1 MKKSDNSRV
10 SIIDINLFS
19 ERCTVPVHKLLY
31 IVFLLCFLIVFTG
44 CEFFNRPMIDF
55 LEEWTNTAQIGKHS
69 LDGSYPETGGMVNLP
84 SGSDRVITYYVTN
97 PQNYDLGIEVMFDPM
112 SGWDPIRTSNH
123 PDFSTTS
130 NQGTVE
136 QDPIDKSIIRLTLNE
151 NALASLD
158 GTGSTLNPTISI
170 VEPNSGRTFGSYTI
184 PIRVN
189 SAPNKA
195 KNAVIM
201 TWHDGTVYKYAVLF
215 HLPQDLN
222 NPNSP
227 DRDVV
232 SMTISGFNGQYNKT
246 FAIPASG
253 DIDGVENTYTQ
264 NDFEPVDSGDSFV
277 PFSGYR
283 FVGIKTDFIVGDV
296 VPSCTITLRDSSGLE
311 STTDVST
318 TTTKLTEIYVDPA
331 SGNDSYPG
339 SDLLPVA
346 TIGKAMEKLSGM
358 TNTTIILVGNV
369 DVQNTL
375 AFTASYPN
383 ITLKGGATPVTLTYS
398 GTGRAITVSGGK
410 LTLGENIT
418 ITDADDGA
426 VEITGGEFVMET
438 GSTLSG
444 NGVFPGNT
452 ISPVYI
458 DGGAVCVRGGIFTMQ
473 GGTINSNEA
482 NSGGAV
488 YVDGGSFTMSGGTI
502 SNNDAASGGGV
513 SVKSGSFTMSGT
525 DAKIQNNV
533 ASSDLIGGRG
543 GGVYVVG
550 GTFTMIDGTISDNTT
565 SRIGAGGGIYVNGG
579 NVSVSGGSID
589 TNIAGTAGGGV
600 YVASGSV
607 EIADSV
613 TIQYNVVLDTEF
625 KGTELYI
632 DAGNLTISG
641 GKILGQGQG
650 QGNKTEIYS
659 ANTFTMT
666 GSPTITDC
674 AITLKQGAHI
684 DVQGLSTD
692 AALTNLQIKPA
703 AYTAGEGLLENAT
716 DIAICK
722 KFGLYNPPADEIWW
736 IGPENGNG
744 VLKTIEGN
752 YNKSTNTITVPTMP
766 GSKDELQNTV
776 NGSAESGVKVE
787 ITGGGT
793 ITVDSTVSVPGG
805 ADVAIKPGSGSTVT
819 VDAPGDTTAFNV
831 SGGELTLGGGGG
843 TVTVDGGESSTRN
856 GSKSLITVGTGGT
869 LNITTGATIQNN
881 KMSSGNGGGIAVS
894 GGGTV
899 NMDDGSITNCQGKSS
914 GGGIHIQNGTFNM
927 SGGTID
933 NCFATYQDSSTW
945 GGGVSI
951 GSKGIFNMSGNAT
964 IQNCRAR
971 IGGGVYVDRGTFN
984 MSGGKILKNA
994 AEGSKSGNAWGGGG
1008 VFVTSFSTNIF
1019 KLTGGYIQN
1028 NNVEDTYA
1036 NSPAGGISVQ
1046 GGTFYCVINNI
1057 GNSIFISGNQSY
1069 KAGGSVGTLG
1079 PDDVYIRKGV
1089 RYATT
1094 ENGDTKALTTEITT
1108 VDGLKTPTY

>member
-1 MKKSDNSRV
+1 MKKSDNSCV
-10 SIIDINLFS
+10 NIIDINLFS
-19 ERCTVPVHKLLY
+19 ERCTVPVHKLFY

-44 CEFFNRPMIDF
+44 CEFFNRPMLDF

-136 QDPIDKSIIRLTLNE
+136 QDPTDKSIIRLTLNE

-296 VPSCTITLRDSSGLE
+296 VPSCTVTLRDSSGLE

-331 SGNDSYPG
+331 SGNDSYTG

-346 TIGKAMEKLSGM
+346 TVGKAMEKLSGM

-375 AFTASYPN
+375 SFTASHPD

-418 ITDADDGA
+418 ITGADDGA

-452 ISPVYI
+452 IPPVYI
-458 DGGAVCVRGGIFTMQ
+458 DGGAVCVRGGTFTMN

-482 NSGGAV
+482 SSGGAV
-488 YVDGGSFTMSGGTI
+488 YVDDGSFTMSGGTI

-513 SVKSGSFTMSGT
+513 SVRAGSFTMSGT
-525 DAKIQNNV
+525 DAKIQGNE
-533 ASSDLIGGRG
+533 ASQSGGGGVQVGGGTFTMTDGTISGNTAWKSAG
-543 GGVYVVG
+543 GGVYV
-550 GTFTMIDGTISDNTT
+550 S
-565 SRIGAGGGIYVNGG
+565 GG
-579 NVSVSGGSID
+579 NVSVSGDSID
-589 TNIAGTAGGGV
+589 NNNAETAGGGV
-600 YVASGSV
+600 YVAGGSV
-607 EIADSV
+607 EIAGSV
-613 TIQYNVVLDTEF
+613 TIKDNQYILMGTDP
-625 KGTELYI
+625 KGIELYAS
-632 DAGNLTISG
+632 AGNLTISG

-659 ANTFTMT
+659 ANTFTIT

-674 AITLKQGAHI
+674 AITLEQGARI

-692 AALTNLQIKPA
+692 AALTNLQISPA
-703 AYTAGEGLLENAT
+703 TYTAGEVLLEHAT

-793 ITVDSTVSVPGG
+793 ITVDSTVTVPGG
-805 ADVAIKPGSGSTVT
+805 ADVAIKPGNGSTVT

-899 NMDDGSITNCQGKSS
+899 NMDGGSIVGCESDTRAGGIYITGTGSS
-914 GGGIHIQNGTFNM
+914 FVMSSGSISSCYQHSSSSGDGGGAVGVYDGGSFTLKGDAQIFGNQARRGGGVMVWSASFTMDGGVIGGSSEAEGNIAWGSRSDFGGGAVYVRDNSTFLLKRGTISQNKTTKGDTHGGGIRVISGTFRYISCTF
-927 SGGTID
+927 SGNTANGKGPDVFI
-933 NCFATYQDSSTW
+933 NE
-945 GGGVSI
+945 GVS
-951 GSKGIFNMSGNAT
+951 
-964 IQNCRAR
+964 
-971 IGGGVYVDRGTFN
+971 
-984 MSGGKILKNA
+984 
-994 AEGSKSGNAWGGGG
+994 
-1008 VFVTSFSTNIF
+1008 
-1019 KLTGGYIQN
+1019 
-1028 NNVEDTYA
+1028 
-1036 NSPAGGISVQ
+1036 
-1046 GGTFYCVINNI
+1046 
-1057 GNSIFISGNQSY
+1057 
-1069 KAGGSVGTLG
+1069 
-1079 PDDVYIRKGV
+1079 
-1089 RYATT
+1089 YATT
-1094 ENGDTKALTTEITT
+1094 ENGTTKALTDDITT
-1108 VDGLKTPTY
+1108 VDGLKNPPY

>member
-1 MKKSDNSRV
+1 MCYTDREDNYLADLEKLCGVSFFWGGTKMKKSDNSCV
-10 SIIDINLFS
+10 NIIDINLFS

-84 SGSDRVITYYVTN
+84 SGSDRVITYYVAN
-97 PQNYDLGIEVMFDPM
+97 PQSYDLGIEVTFDPNLP
-112 SGWDPIRTSNH
+112 GWDPIRTSNH

-232 SMTISGFNGQYNKT
+232 SMTVSGFNGQYNKT

-253 DIDGVENTYTQ
+253 DIDGVEDTYTQ

-296 VPSCTITLRDSSGLE
+296 VPSCTVTLRDSSGLE

-318 TTTKLTEIYVDPA
+318 TSTKLTEIYVNPTT
-331 SGNDSYPG
+331 GNDSYPG

-346 TIGKAMEKLSGM
+346 TVGKAMEKLSGM

-383 ITLKGGATPVTLTYS
+383 ITLKGGVTPVTLTYS

-418 ITDADDGA
+418 ITGADDGA
-426 VEITGGEFVMET
+426 VEITGGEFVMKT

-444 NGVFPGNT
+444 
-452 ISPVYI
+452 
-458 DGGAVCVRGGIFTMQ
+458 
-473 GGTINSNEA
+473 NEA

-533 ASSDLIGGRG
+533 ASSDLIGGSG

-650 QGNKTEIYS
+650 QGQGNKTEIYS

-703 AYTAGEGLLENAT
+703 AYTAGGVLLENAT

-736 IGPENGNG
+736 IGPEKGNG

-805 ADVAIKPGSGSTVT
+805 ADVAIKPDSGNPVNIN
-819 VDAPGDTTAFNV
+819 APGDTTAFNV
-831 SGGELTLGGGGG
+831 NGGELTLGGGGG
-843 TVTVDGGESSTRN
+843 DVTVDGGEETDRN

-899 NMDDGSITNCQGKSS
+899 NMDGGSIVGCESNTRAGGIYITGTGSS
-914 GGGIHIQNGTFNM
+914 FVMSSGSISSCYQHSSSSGDGGGAVGVYDGGSFTLKGDAQILGNQARRGGGVMVWSASFTMDGGVIGGSSEAEGNIAWGSSSDFGGGAVYVRDNSTFLLKRGTISQNKTTRGDTHGGGIRVISGTFRYI
-927 SGGTID
+927 SCT
-933 NCFATYQDSSTW
+933 F
-945 GGGVSI
+945 
-951 GSKGIFNMSGNAT
+951 SGNT
-964 IQNCRAR
+964 
-971 IGGGVYVDRGTFN
+971 
-984 MSGGKILKNA
+984 
-994 AEGSKSGNAWGGGG
+994 
-1008 VFVTSFSTNIF
+1008 
-1019 KLTGGYIQN
+1019 
-1028 NNVEDTYA
+1028 A
-1036 NSPAGGISVQ
+1036 NGR
-1046 GGTFYCVINNI
+1046 
-1057 GNSIFISGNQSY
+1057 
-1069 KAGGSVGTLG
+1069 G
-1079 PDDVYIRKGV
+1079 PDVFINAGV
-1089 RYATT
+1089 LYATT
-1094 ENGDTKALTTEITT
+1094 ENDPTQALTANIEI
-1108 VDGLKTPTY
+1108 VADLSNPTY

>member
-318 TTTKLTEIYVDPA
+318 TTTKLTEIYVDPTT
-331 SGNDSYPG
+331 GNDSYPG

-346 TIGKAMEKLSGM
+346 TVGKAMEKLSGM

-383 ITLKGGATPVTLTYS
+383 ITLKGGATPVTLTYR

-410 LTLGENIT
+410 LTLEENIT
-418 ITDADDGA
+418 ITGADDGA
-426 VEITGGEFVMET
+426 VEITGGEFVMKT

-444 NGVFPGNT
+444 
-452 ISPVYI
+452 
-458 DGGAVCVRGGIFTMQ
+458 
-473 GGTINSNEA
+473 NEA

-533 ASSDLIGGRG
+533 ASSDLIGGSG

-659 ANTFTMT
+659 ANTFAMT

-674 AITLKQGAHI
+674 AIKLKQGAHI

-692 AALTNLQIKPA
+692 AALTNLQISPA
-703 AYTAGEGLLENAT
+703 AYTACEVLLEHAT

-722 KFGLYNPPADEIWW
+722 KFGLDSPPPNGIWW

-744 VLKTIEGN
+744 VLKTIEGT
-752 YNKSTNTITVPTMP
+752 YEESTNTITVPTMP
-766 GSKDELQNTV
+766 GSKNELQNTV

-787 ITGGGT
+787 ITGGGNV
-793 ITVDSTVSVPGG
+793 TVDSTVTVPGG
-805 ADVAIKPGSGSTVT
+805 ADVAIKPDSGNPVNIN
-819 VDAPGDTTAFNV
+819 APGDTTAFNV
-831 SGGELTLGGGGG
+831 NGGELTLGGGGG
-843 TVTVDGGESSTRN
+843 DVTVDGGEETDRN

-899 NMDDGSITNCQGKSS
+899 NMDGGSIVGCESNTRAGGIYITGTGSS
-914 GGGIHIQNGTFNM
+914 FVMSSGSISSCYQHSSSSGDGGGAVGVYDGGSFTLKGDAQILGNQARRGGGVMVWSASFTMDGGVIGGSSEAEGNIAWGSSSDFGGGAVYVRDNSTFLLKRGTISQNKTTRGDTPGGGIRVMSGTFRYI
-927 SGGTID
+927 SCT
-933 NCFATYQDSSTW
+933 F
-945 GGGVSI
+945 
-951 GSKGIFNMSGNAT
+951 SGNTANT
-964 IQNCRAR
+964 DGN
-971 IGGGVYVDRGTFN
+971 
-984 MSGGKILKNA
+984 GK
-994 AEGSKSGNAWGGGG
+994 GR
-1008 VFVTSFSTNIF
+1008 
-1019 KLTGGYIQN
+1019 
-1028 NNVEDTYA
+1028 
-1036 NSPAGGISVQ
+1036 
-1046 GGTFYCVINNI
+1046 
-1057 GNSIFISGNQSY
+1057 
-1069 KAGGSVGTLG
+1069 G
-1079 PDDVYIRKGV
+1079 PDVFIDAGV

-1094 ENGDTKALTTEITT
+1094 ENGDPQALTTEITT

>member
-19 ERCTVPVHKLLY
+19 ERCTVPVHKLFY

-44 CEFFNRPMIDF
+44 CEFFNRPMLDF

-84 SGSDRVITYYVTN
+84 SGSDRVITYYVAN
-97 PQNYDLGIEVMFDPM
+97 PQSYDLGIEVTFDPNLP
-112 SGWDPIRTSNH
+112 GWDPIRTSNH

-253 DIDGVENTYTQ
+253 NIDGVENTYTQ

-318 TTTKLTEIYVDPA
+318 TTTKLTEIYVDPTT
-331 SGNDSYPG
+331 GNDSYPG

-346 TIGKAMEKLSGM
+346 TVGKAMEKLSGM

-383 ITLKGGATPVTLTYS
+383 ITLKGGDTPVTLTYS

-418 ITDADDGA
+418 ITGADDGA

-444 NGVFPGNT
+444 
-452 ISPVYI
+452 
-458 DGGAVCVRGGIFTMQ
+458 
-473 GGTINSNEA
+473 NEA

-502 SNNDAASGGGV
+502 SNNDADRGGGV
-513 SVKSGSFTMSGT
+513 FVKSGSFTMSGT
-525 DAKIQNNV
+525 DAKIQDNE
-533 ASSDLIGGRG
+533 ASSVLLGGSG

-550 GTFTMIDGTISDNTT
+550 GTFTMIDGTISDNTAHRDT
-565 SRIGAGGGIYVNGG
+565 GGGIGGGIYVNGG

-632 DAGNLTISG
+632 GAENLTIRG
-641 GKILGQGQG
+641 GVIQ
-650 QGNKTEIYS
+650 NDVYSMSIPSYAIYS
-659 ANTFTMT
+659 EKTFAMT
-666 GSPTITDC
+666 GSPTITNC
-674 AITLKQGAHI
+674 AIKLKQGARI
-684 DVQGLSTD
+684 DVQGLRTD
-692 AALTNLQIKPA
+692 AALTNLQISPA
-703 AYTAGEGLLENAT
+703 AYTAGEVLLEHAT

-722 KFGLYNPPADEIWW
+722 KFDLDSSPADRIWW

-843 TVTVDGGESSTRN
+843 DVTVDGGESSTPS
-856 GSKSLITVGTGGT
+856 GSKSLITVGTDGT
-869 LNITTGATIQNN
+869 LNITEGATIQNN
-881 KMSSGNGGGIAVS
+881 RLSAGNGGGIRVN
-894 GGGTV
+894 GGTV
-899 NMDDGSITNCQGKSS
+899 EM
-914 GGGIHIQNGTFNM
+914 
-927 SGGTID
+927 
-933 NCFATYQDSSTW
+933 
-945 GGGVSI
+945 
-951 GSKGIFNMSGNAT
+951 
-964 IQNCRAR
+964 
-971 IGGGVYVDRGTFN
+971 
-984 MSGGKILKNA
+984 
-994 AEGSKSGNAWGGGG
+994 
-1008 VFVTSFSTNIF
+1008 
-1019 KLTGGYIQN
+1019 TGGQL
-1028 NNVEDTYA
+1028 
-1036 NSPAGGISVQ
+1036 S
-1046 GGTFYCVINNI
+1046 
-1057 GNSIFISGNQSY
+1057 
-1069 KAGGSVGTLG
+1069 
-1079 PDDVYIRKGV
+1079 R
-1089 RYATT
+1089 
-1094 ENGDTKALTTEITT
+1094 
-1108 VDGLKTPTY
+1108 

>member
-1 MKKSDNSRV
+1 MKKSDNSCV
-10 SIIDINLFS
+10 NIIDINLFS

-31 IVFLLCFLIVFTG
+31 IVSLLCLLIVFTG
-44 CEFFNRPMIDF
+44 CEFFNRPMLDF

-84 SGSDRVITYYVTN
+84 SGSDRVITYYVAN
-97 PQNYDLGIEVMFDPM
+97 PQNYDLGIEVTFDPNLP
-112 SGWDPIRTSNH
+112 GWDPIRTSNH

-318 TTTKLTEIYVDPA
+318 TTTKLTEIYVDPTT
-331 SGNDSYPG
+331 GNDSYPG

-346 TIGKAMEKLSGM
+346 TVGKAMEKLSGM

-383 ITLKGGATPVTLTYS
+383 ITLKGGATPVTLTYR

-410 LTLGENIT
+410 LTLEENIT
-418 ITDADDGA
+418 ITGADDGA
-426 VEITGGEFVMET
+426 VEITGGEFVMKT

-444 NGVFPGNT
+444 
-452 ISPVYI
+452 
-458 DGGAVCVRGGIFTMQ
+458 
-473 GGTINSNEA
+473 NEA

-533 ASSDLIGGRG
+533 ASSDLIGGSG

-666 GSPTITDC
+666 GSPTIDNCT
-674 AITLKQGAHI
+674 ITLEQNALI
-684 DVQGLSTD
+684 NVQGLNAS
-692 AALTNLQIKPA
+692 ALSSVQVNLSDDFYA
-703 AYTAGEGLLENAT
+703 ENAVLLENACSK
-716 DIAICK
+716 DICD
-722 KFGLYNPPADEIWW
+722 KFALDNPPSNGVWW
-736 IGPENGNG
+736 IGLDDNKQNGILRYING
-744 VLKTIEGN
+744 TLSGD
-752 YNKSTNTITVPTMP
+752 TVTVTTPPTDNA
-766 GSKDELQNTV
+766 GLQDLV
-776 NGSAESGVKVE
+776 NDSADGGYKVE
-787 ITGGGT
+787 ISGDMD
-793 ITVDSTVSVPGG
+793 IDIDSTVTVPGG

-899 NMDDGSITNCQGKSS
+899 NMDGGSIVGCESNTRAGGIYITGTGSS
-914 GGGIHIQNGTFNM
+914 FVMSSGSISSCYQHSSSSGDGGGAVGVYDGGSFTLKGDAQIFGNQARRGGGVMVWSASFTMDGGVIGGSLEAEGNIAWGSRSDFGGGAVYVRDNSTFLLKRGTISQNKTTRGDTPGGGIRVISGTFRYI
-927 SGGTID
+927 SCT
-933 NCFATYQDSSTW
+933 F
-945 GGGVSI
+945 
-951 GSKGIFNMSGNAT
+951 SGNTA
-964 IQNCRAR
+964 
-971 IGGGVYVDRGTFN
+971 V
-984 MSGGKILKNA
+984 SGKGPD
-994 AEGSKSGNAWGGGG
+994 
-1008 VFVTSFSTNIF
+1008 V
-1019 KLTGGYIQN
+1019 
-1028 NNVEDTYA
+1028 
-1036 NSPAGGISVQ
+1036 
-1046 GGTFYCVINNI
+1046 
-1057 GNSIFISGNQSY
+1057 FISTD
-1069 KAGGSVGTLG
+1069 TL
-1079 PDDVYIRKGV
+1079 
-1089 RYATT
+1089 YATT
-1094 ENGDTKALTTEITT
+1094 ENGTPQALSDDITT
-1108 VDGLKTPTY
+1108 VDGLKNPTYK

>member
-1 MKKSDNSRV
+1 MTLCRV
-10 SIIDINLFS
+10 
-19 ERCTVPVHKLLY
+19 
-31 IVFLLCFLIVFTG
+31 
-44 CEFFNRPMIDF
+44 
-55 LEEWTNTAQIGKHS
+55 
-69 LDGSYPETGGMVNLP
+69 
-84 SGSDRVITYYVTN
+84 
-97 PQNYDLGIEVMFDPM
+97 GI
-112 SGWDPIRTSNH
+112 PIRTSNH

-318 TTTKLTEIYVDPA
+318 TTTKLTEIYVDPTT
-331 SGNDSYPG
+331 GNDSYPG

-346 TIGKAMEKLSGM
+346 TVGKAMEKLSGM

-383 ITLKGGATPVTLTYS
+383 ITLKGGATPVTLTYR

-410 LTLGENIT
+410 LTLEENIT
-418 ITDADDGA
+418 ITGADDGA
-426 VEITGGEFVMET
+426 VEITGGEFVMKT

-444 NGVFPGNT
+444 
-452 ISPVYI
+452 
-458 DGGAVCVRGGIFTMQ
+458 
-473 GGTINSNEA
+473 NEA

-533 ASSDLIGGRG
+533 ASSDLIGGSG

-703 AYTAGEGLLENAT
+703 AYTAGEVLLENAT

-744 VLKTIEGN
+744 VLKTIEGT
-752 YNKSTNTITVPTMP
+752 YEESTNTITVPTMP

-787 ITGGGT
+787 ITGGGN
-793 ITVDSTVSVPGG
+793 IDIDSTVSVPGG
-805 ADVAIKPGSGSTVT
+805 ADVAIKPDSGDTVT
-819 VDAPGDTTAFNV
+819 INAPGDTTAFNV
-831 SGGELTLGGGGG
+831 SGGKLTLGGGGG
-843 TVTVDGGESSTRN
+843 TVTVDGGEETDRN

-933 NCFATYQDSSTW
+933 NCFATYQDAATW
-945 GGGVSI
+945 GGGGVAI

-964 IQNCRAR
+964 IQNCQAR
-971 IGGGVYVDRGTFN
+971 IGGSVYVDGGTFN
-984 MSGGKILKNA
+984 MSGGTIQNNT
-994 AEGSKSGNAWGGGG
+994 AEGSKPGNAWGGGG
-1008 VFVTSFSTNIF
+1008 VFLTGSSTNIF

-1028 NNVEDTYA
+1028 NNVEDTYG

-1057 GNSIFISGNQSY
+1057 DNSIFISGNQSY
-1069 KAGGSVGTLG
+1069 KAGGRVGTLG

-1094 ENGDTKALTTEITT
+1094 ENGDPQALSANIEKT
-1108 VDGLKTPTY
+1108 VDGLKTPTYN

>member
-1 MKKSDNSRV
+1 MKKSDNSCV
-10 SIIDINLFS
+10 NIIDINLFS
-19 ERCTVPVHKLLY
+19 ERCTVPVHKLFY
-31 IVFLLCFLIVFTG
+31 IVFLLCLLIVFTG

-84 SGSDRVITYYVTN
+84 SGSDRVITYYVAN
-97 PQNYDLGIEVMFDPM
+97 PQSYDLGIEVTFDPNLP
-112 SGWDPIRTSNH
+112 GWDPIRTSNH

-232 SMTISGFNGQYNKT
+232 SMSVSGFNGQYNKT

-253 DIDGVENTYTQ
+253 DIGGVENTYAQ
-264 NDFEPVDSGDSFV
+264 GDFSPVDSGDSFI
-277 PFSGYR
+277 PLNGYR

-296 VPSCTITLRDSSGLE
+296 VPSCTVTLRDSSGLE

-339 SDLLPVA
+339 SDILPVA
-346 TIGKAMEKLSGM
+346 TVGKAMEKLSGM

-383 ITLKGGATPVTLTYS
+383 ITLKGGDTPVTLTYS

-452 ISPVYI
+452 IPPVYI

-482 NSGGAV
+482 SYGGAV
-488 YVDGGSFTMSGGTI
+488 YVDGGSFIMSGGTI

-513 SVKSGSFTMSGT
+513 SVRAGSFTMSGT
-525 DAKIQNNV
+525 DTKIQGNE
-533 ASSDLIGGRG
+533 ASQSGG
-543 GGVYVVG
+543 GGVYVGG
-550 GTFTMIDGTISDNTT
+550 GTFTMTDGTISGNTAWKN
-565 SRIGAGGGIYVNGG
+565 AGGGVYVSGG
-579 NVSVSGGSID
+579 NVSVSGDSID
-589 TNIAGTAGGGV
+589 NNNAETSGGGV
-600 YVASGSV
+600 FVAGGSMEISGSV
-607 EIADSV
+607 MIKDN
-613 TIQYNVVLDTEF
+613 QYILMGTDP
-625 KGTELYI
+625 KGIELY
-632 DAGNLTISG
+632 AHGGNLTISG
-641 GKILGQGQG
+641 GNILGQG
-650 QGNKTEIYS
+650 NKFQTEIYS
-659 ANTFTMT
+659 ANTFTIT

-674 AITLKQGAHI
+674 TVTLEQGAHI
-684 DVQGLSTD
+684 DVQGLSPD
-692 AALTNLQIKPA
+692 AALTNLQISPA
-703 AYTAGEGLLENAT
+703 AYTAGEVLLEHAT

-722 KFGLYNPPADEIWW
+722 KFGLYSPPPNGIWW
-736 IGPENGNG
+736 IGPEKGNG
-744 VLKTIEGN
+744 VLKTIEGT
-752 YNKSTNTITVPTMP
+752 YEESTNTITVPTMP

-787 ITGGGT
+787 ITGGGNV
-793 ITVDSTVSVPGG
+793 TVDSTVSVPGG

-831 SGGELTLGGGGG
+831 NGGELTLGGGGG
-843 TVTVDGGESSTRN
+843 DVTVDGGEETDRN

-899 NMDDGSITNCQGKSS
+899 NMDGGSIVGCESNTRAGGIYITGTGSS
-914 GGGIHIQNGTFNM
+914 FVMSSGSISSCHQHSSSLGDGGGAVGVYDGGSFTLKGDAQILGNQARRGGGVMVWSASFTMDGGVIGGSSEAEGNIAWGSSSDFGGGAVYVRDNSTFLLKRGTISQNKTTRGDTHGGGIRVISGTFRYI
-927 SGGTID
+927 SCT
-933 NCFATYQDSSTW
+933 F
-945 GGGVSI
+945 
-951 GSKGIFNMSGNAT
+951 SGNTA
-964 IQNCRAR
+964 
-971 IGGGVYVDRGTFN
+971 V
-984 MSGGKILKNA
+984 SGKGPD
-994 AEGSKSGNAWGGGG
+994 
-1008 VFVTSFSTNIF
+1008 V
-1019 KLTGGYIQN
+1019 
-1028 NNVEDTYA
+1028 
-1036 NSPAGGISVQ
+1036 
-1046 GGTFYCVINNI
+1046 
-1057 GNSIFISGNQSY
+1057 FISTD
-1069 KAGGSVGTLG
+1069 TL
-1079 PDDVYIRKGV
+1079 
-1089 RYATT
+1089 YATT
-1094 ENGDTKALTTEITT
+1094 ENGTPQALSDDITT
-1108 VDGLKTPTY
+1108 VDGLKNPTYN

>member
-1 MKKSDNSRV
+1 
-10 SIIDINLFS
+10 
-19 ERCTVPVHKLLY
+19 
-31 IVFLLCFLIVFTG
+31 
-44 CEFFNRPMIDF
+44 MIDF

-253 DIDGVENTYTQ
+253 DIGGVENTYAQ
-264 NDFEPVDSGDSFV
+264 GDFSPVDSGDSFI
-277 PFSGYR
+277 PLNGYR

-318 TTTKLTEIYVDPA
+318 TTTKLTEIYVDPTT
-331 SGNDSYPG
+331 GNDSYPG

-346 TIGKAMEKLSGM
+346 TVGKAMEKLSGM

-383 ITLKGGATPVTLTYS
+383 ITLKGGATPVTLTYR

-410 LTLGENIT
+410 LTLEENIT
-418 ITDADDGA
+418 ITGADDGA
-426 VEITGGEFVMET
+426 VEITGGEFVMKT

-444 NGVFPGNT
+444 
-452 ISPVYI
+452 
-458 DGGAVCVRGGIFTMQ
+458 
-473 GGTINSNEA
+473 NEA

-533 ASSDLIGGRG
+533 ASSDLIGGSG

-703 AYTAGEGLLENAT
+703 AYTAGEVLLENAT

-843 TVTVDGGESSTRN
+843 DVTVDGGEETDRN

-899 NMDDGSITNCQGKSS
+899 NMDGGSIVGCESNTRAGGIYITGTGSS
-914 GGGIHIQNGTFNM
+914 FVMSSGSISSCYQHSSSSGDGGGAVGVYDGGSFTLKGDAQILGNQARRGGGVMVWSASFTMDGGVIGGSSEAEGNIAWGSSSDFGGGAVYVRDNSTFLLKRGTISQNKTTRGDTHGGGIRVISGTFRYI
-927 SGGTID
+927 SCT
-933 NCFATYQDSSTW
+933 F
-945 GGGVSI
+945 
-951 GSKGIFNMSGNAT
+951 SGNT
-964 IQNCRAR
+964 
-971 IGGGVYVDRGTFN
+971 
-984 MSGGKILKNA
+984 
-994 AEGSKSGNAWGGGG
+994 
-1008 VFVTSFSTNIF
+1008 
-1019 KLTGGYIQN
+1019 
-1028 NNVEDTYA
+1028 A
-1036 NSPAGGISVQ
+1036 NGR
-1046 GGTFYCVINNI
+1046 
-1057 GNSIFISGNQSY
+1057 
-1069 KAGGSVGTLG
+1069 G
-1079 PDDVYIRKGV
+1079 PDVFINAGV
-1089 RYATT
+1089 LYATT
-1094 ENGDTKALTTEITT
+1094 ENGSPKALTANIET
-1108 VDGLKTPTY
+1108 VDGLKNPPY

>member
-10 SIIDINLFS
+10 NIIDINLFS

-31 IVFLLCFLIVFTG
+31 IVSLLCLLIVFTG

-84 SGSDRVITYYVTN
+84 SGSDRVITYYVAN
-97 PQNYDLGIEVMFDPM
+97 PQNYDLGIEVTFDPNLP
-112 SGWDPIRTSNH
+112 GWDPIRTSNH

-232 SMTISGFNGQYNKT
+232 SMTVSGFNGQYNKT

-253 DIDGVENTYTQ
+253 DIGGVENTYAQ
-264 NDFEPVDSGDSFV
+264 GDFSPVDSGDSFV

-283 FVGIKTDFIVGDV
+283 FVGIKTDFVVGSV
-296 VPSCTITLRDSSGLE
+296 VPSCTVTLGDSSGLE

-318 TTTKLTEIYVDPA
+318 TTTKLTEIYVDPTT
-331 SGNDSYPG
+331 GNDSYPG

-452 ISPVYI
+452 IPPVYI

-482 NSGGAV
+482 SSGGAV
-488 YVDGGSFTMSGGTI
+488 YVDGGSFIMSGGTI
-502 SNNDAASGGGV
+502 SDNDAASGGGV
-513 SVKSGSFTMSGT
+513 SVRAGSFTMSGT
-525 DAKIQNNV
+525 DTKIQGNE
-533 ASSDLIGGRG
+533 ASQSGG
-543 GGVYVVG
+543 GGVYVGG
-550 GTFTMIDGTISDNTT
+550 GTFTMTDGTISGNTAWK
-565 SRIGAGGGIYVNGG
+565 SAGGGVYVSGG

-589 TNIAGTAGGGV
+589 NNNAETAGGGV
-600 YVASGSV
+600 YVSGGSMEISGSV
-607 EIADSV
+607 
-613 TIQYNVVLDTEF
+613 TIKDNQYILMGTDP
-625 KGTELYI
+625 KGIELY
-632 DAGNLTISG
+632 AHGGNLTISG
-641 GKILGQGQG
+641 GVIQNSMYSMGIPLYAICSE
-650 QGNKTEIYS
+650 KTF
-659 ANTFTMT
+659 AMT

-674 AITLKQGAHI
+674 AIKLEQGAHI
-684 DVQGLSTD
+684 DVQGLRTD

-703 AYTAGEGLLENAT
+703 AYTADEVLLENAT

-805 ADVAIKPGSGSTVT
+805 ADVAIKPGNGKV
-819 VDAPGDTTAFNV
+819 VDINADGDTTAFNV
-831 SGGELTLGGGGG
+831 NGGELTLGGGGG
-843 TVTVDGGESSTRN
+843 VVNVSGDPSASSPTADGEEISLINISNGGTVTIEKNANIQNNQAGRGVTVDNGRLIMTGGSIKGNTGGYLYGSGVYVRGQDASFEMSGGEISGNTLELNNYSTRQGAGVMVCN
-856 GSKSLITVGTGGT
+856 GATFTLSDNGKITNNSGYEGAGVTVRDSAKFEMNGGEISSNTGSGTSGGVYLVSYATMNMIGGT
-869 LNITTGATIQNN
+869 IIGN
-881 KMSSGNGGGIAVS
+881 KANMSSGA
-894 GGGTV
+894 
-899 NMDDGSITNCQGKSS
+899 
-914 GGGIHIQNGTFNM
+914 
-927 SGGTID
+927 
-933 NCFATYQDSSTW
+933 
-945 GGGVSI
+945 
-951 GSKGIFNMSGNAT
+951 
-964 IQNCRAR
+964 
-971 IGGGVYVDRGTFN
+971 GGVYIGSSCTFN
-984 MSGGKILKNA
+984 
-994 AEGSKSGNAWGGGG
+994 GSPDPSITASITGNIA
-1008 VFVTSFSTNIF
+1008 
-1019 KLTGGYIQN
+1019 
-1028 NNVEDTYA
+1028 
-1036 NSPAGGISVQ
+1036 
-1046 GGTFYCVINNI
+1046 
-1057 GNSIFISGNQSY
+1057 GNSN
-1069 KAGGSVGTLG
+1069 V
-1079 PDDVYIRKGV
+1079 DVYFQTDGSGTYSPGNVTVGV
-1089 RYATT
+1089 
-1094 ENGDTKALTTEITT
+1094 G
-1108 VDGLKTPTY
+1108 P

>member
-1 MKKSDNSRV
+1 MKKSDNSCV
-10 SIIDINLFS
+10 NIIDINLFS

-44 CEFFNRPMIDF
+44 CEFFNRPMLDF

-84 SGSDRVITYYVTN
+84 SGSDRVITYYVAN
-97 PQNYDLGIEVMFDPM
+97 PQSYDLGIEVTFDPNLP
-112 SGWDPIRTSNH
+112 GWDPIRTSNH

-201 TWHDGTVYKYAVLF
+201 TWYDGTVYKYAVLF

-222 NPNSP
+222 NPDSP

-232 SMTISGFNGQYNKT
+232 SMSVSGFNGQYNKT

-253 DIDGVENTYTQ
+253 DIGGVENTYAQ
-264 NDFEPVDSGDSFV
+264 GDFSPVDSGDSFV

-296 VPSCTITLRDSSGLE
+296 VPSCTVTLGDSSGLE

-346 TIGKAMEKLSGM
+346 TVGKAMEKLSGM
-358 TNTTIILVGNV
+358 TNTTIILVGDIN
-369 DVQNTL
+369 VQNTL

-383 ITLKGGATPVTLTYS
+383 ITLKGGVTPVTLTYS

-418 ITDADDGA
+418 ITGADDGA
-426 VEITGGEFVMET
+426 VELTGGEFVMET

-444 NGVFPGNT
+444 NGVFPGTT
-452 ISPVYI
+452 IPPVYI
-458 DGGAVCVRGGIFTMQ
+458 DGGAVCVRGGTFTMK

-482 NSGGAV
+482 SSGGAV
-488 YVDGGSFTMSGGTI
+488 YVDDGSFTMSGGTI

-513 SVKSGSFTMSGT
+513 SVRAGSFTMSGT
-525 DAKIQNNV
+525 DAKIQGNE
-533 ASSDLIGGRG
+533 ASQAGG
-543 GGVYVVG
+543 GGVQVGG
-550 GTFTMIDGTISDNTT
+550 GTFTITDGTISGNTAWKN
-565 SRIGAGGGIYVNGG
+565 AGGGIYVNGG

-589 TNIAGTAGGGV
+589 NNNAETVGGGV
-600 YVASGSV
+600 YVSSGSMEISGSV
-607 EIADSV
+607 TIKDNKHIGIEIDPEG
-613 TIQYNVVLDTEF
+613 I
-625 KGTELYI
+625 ELYAY
-632 DAGNLTISG
+632 AGNLTISG
-641 GKILGQGQG
+641 GNILGQDY
-650 QGNKTEIYS
+650 KKEIYS
-659 ANTFTMT
+659 ANTFTIT
-666 GSPTITDC
+666 GSPTIDKCT
-674 AITLKQGAHI
+674 ITLEQGAHI

-692 AALTNLQIKPA
+692 AALTNLQISPT
-703 AYTAGEGLLENAT
+703 AYTAGEVLLEHAT
-716 DIAICK
+716 DMAICK
-722 KFGLYNPPADEIWW
+722 KFGLDSPPTDGIWW
-736 IGPENGNG
+736 IGPEKGNG
-744 VLKTIEGN
+744 VLKTIEGT

-766 GSKDELQNTV
+766 GTKDELQNTV

-787 ITGGGT
+787 ITGGRT
-793 ITVDSTVSVPGG
+793 ITVDSAVSVPDG
-805 ADVAIKPGSGSTVT
+805 ADVAIKPDSGSVNIN
-819 VDAPGDTTAFNV
+819 APGDTTAFNV

-899 NMDDGSITNCQGKSS
+899 NMDGGSIVGCESNTRAGGIYITGTGSS
-914 GGGIHIQNGTFNM
+914 FVMSSGSISSCYQHSSSSGDGGGAVGVYDGGSFTLKGDAQIFGNQARRGGGVMVWSASFTMDGGVIGGSSEAEGNIAWGSNPDFGGGAVYVRHNSTFLLKRGTISQNKTTRGDTPGGGIRVISGTFRYI
-927 SGGTID
+927 T
-933 NCFATYQDSSTW
+933 CTF
-945 GGGVSI
+945 
-951 GSKGIFNMSGNAT
+951 SGNTAV
-964 IQNCRAR
+964 NGR
-971 IGGGVYVDRGTFN
+971 
-984 MSGGKILKNA
+984 
-994 AEGSKSGNAWGGGG
+994 
-1008 VFVTSFSTNIF
+1008 
-1019 KLTGGYIQN
+1019 
-1028 NNVEDTYA
+1028 
-1036 NSPAGGISVQ
+1036 
-1046 GGTFYCVINNI
+1046 
-1057 GNSIFISGNQSY
+1057 
-1069 KAGGSVGTLG
+1069 G
-1079 PDDVYIRKGV
+1079 PDVFINAGV
-1089 RYATT
+1089 LYATT
-1094 ENGDTKALTTEITT
+1094 ENGDPKALTTEITK
-1108 VDGLKTPTY
+1108 VDGLSSPTYN

>member
-31 IVFLLCFLIVFTG
+31 IVSLLCLLIVFTG
-44 CEFFNRPMIDF
+44 CEFFNRPMLDF

-84 SGSDRVITYYVTN
+84 SGSDRVITYYVAN
-97 PQNYDLGIEVMFDPM
+97 PQSYDLGIEVTFDPNLPE
-112 SGWDPIRTSNH
+112 WDPIRTSNH

-232 SMTISGFNGQYNKT
+232 SMTVSGFNGQYNKT

-253 DIDGVENTYTQ
+253 DIGGVENTYAQ
-264 NDFEPVDSGDSFV
+264 GDFSPVDSGDSFV

-318 TTTKLTEIYVDPA
+318 TTTKLTEIYVDPTT
-331 SGNDSYPG
+331 GNDSYPG

-346 TIGKAMEKLSGM
+346 TVGKAMEKLSGM

-383 ITLKGGATPVTLTYS
+383 ITLKGGATPVTLTYR

-410 LTLGENIT
+410 LTLEENIT
-418 ITDADDGA
+418 ITGADDGA
-426 VEITGGEFVMET
+426 VEITGGEFVMKT

-444 NGVFPGNT
+444 
-452 ISPVYI
+452 
-458 DGGAVCVRGGIFTMQ
+458 
-473 GGTINSNEA
+473 NEA

-533 ASSDLIGGRG
+533 ASSDLIGGSG

-600 YVASGSV
+600 YVVSGSV

-703 AYTAGEGLLENAT
+703 AYTAGEVLLENAT

-736 IGPENGNG
+736 IGPEKGNG

-843 TVTVDGGESSTRN
+843 TVTVDGGEIDAPN
-856 GSKSLITVGTGGT
+856 GSSSLITVGTDGT
-869 LNITTGATIQNN
+869 LHITEGATIQNN
-881 KMSSGNGGGIAVS
+881 RLSAGNGGGIRVN
-894 GGGTV
+894 GGTV
-899 NMDDGSITNCQGKSS
+899 EMTGGNITNCQGKSS

-933 NCFATYQDSSTW
+933 NCFATYQDAATW
-945 GGGVSI
+945 GGGGVAI

-964 IQNCRAR
+964 IQNCQAR
-971 IGGGVYVDRGTFN
+971 IGGSVYVDGGTFN
-984 MSGGKILKNA
+984 MSGGTIQNNT
-994 AEGSKSGNAWGGGG
+994 AEGSKPGNAWGGGG
-1008 VFVTSFSTNIF
+1008 VFLTGSSTNIF

-1028 NNVEDTYA
+1028 NNVEDTYG

-1046 GGTFYCVINNI
+1046 GGTF
-1057 GNSIFISGNQSY
+1057 S
-1069 KAGGSVGTLG
+1069 
-1079 PDDVYIRKGV
+1079 
-1089 RYATT
+1089 TT

>member
-19 ERCTVPVHKLLY
+19 ERCTVPVHKLFY

-44 CEFFNRPMIDF
+44 CEFFNRPMLDF

-84 SGSDRVITYYVTN
+84 SGSDRVITYYVAN

-222 NPNSP
+222 NPDSP

-264 NDFEPVDSGDSFV
+264 NDFEPVGSGDSFV

-296 VPSCTITLRDSSGLE
+296 VPSCTITLGDSSGLE

-318 TTTKLTEIYVDPA
+318 TSTKLTEIYVDPTT
-331 SGNDSYPG
+331 GNDSYTG

-346 TIGKAMEKLSGM
+346 TVGKAMEKLSGM

-375 AFTASYPN
+375 VFTASYPN

-410 LTLGENIT
+410 LTLGGNIT
-418 ITDADDGA
+418 ITGADDGA

-444 NGVFPGNT
+444 NGELQSYGP
-452 ISPVYI
+452 PVTPP
-458 DGGAVCVRGGIFTMQ
+458 DGGAVYIKNGTFTMK

-525 DAKIQNNV
+525 DAKIQNNE
-533 ASSDLIGGRG
+533 ASSVLGDGKG

-550 GTFTMIDGTISDNTT
+550 GTFTMTDGTISGNTT
-565 SRIGAGGGIYVNGG
+565 WKSAGGGIYVNGG

-589 TNIAGTAGGGV
+589 NNNAETVGGGV
-600 YVASGSV
+600 YVSGGSMEISGSV
-607 EIADSV
+607 TIKDNKHIGIEIDPEG
-613 TIQYNVVLDTEF
+613 I
-625 KGTELYI
+625 ELYAY
-632 DAGNLTISG
+632 AGNLTISG
-641 GKILGQGQG
+641 GNILGQDY
-650 QGNKTEIYS
+650 KKEIYS
-659 ANTFTMT
+659 AKTFAMT
-666 GSPTITDC
+666 GSPTIDNCT
-674 AITLKQGAHI
+674 ITLEQNALI
-684 DVQGLSTD
+684 NVQGLRTD
-692 AALTNLQIKPA
+692 AALTDLQISPA
-703 AYTAGEGLLENAT
+703 AYTAGEVLLENAT

-805 ADVAIKPGSGSTVT
+805 ADVAIKPDSGSVNIN
-819 VDAPGDTTAFNV
+819 APGDTTAFNV

-843 TVTVDGGESSTRN
+843 VVNVSGDPSASSPTADGEEISLINISNGGTVTIEKNANIQNNQAGRGVTVDNGRLIMTGGSIKGNTGGYLYGSGVYVRGQDASFEMSGGEISGNTLELNNYSTRQGAGVMVCN
-856 GSKSLITVGTGGT
+856 GATFTLSDNGKITNNSGYEGAGVTVRDSAKFEMNGGEISSNTGSGTSGGVYLVSYATMNMIGGT
-869 LNITTGATIQNN
+869 IIGN
-881 KMSSGNGGGIAVS
+881 KANMSSGA
-894 GGGTV
+894 
-899 NMDDGSITNCQGKSS
+899 
-914 GGGIHIQNGTFNM
+914 
-927 SGGTID
+927 
-933 NCFATYQDSSTW
+933 
-945 GGGVSI
+945 
-951 GSKGIFNMSGNAT
+951 
-964 IQNCRAR
+964 
-971 IGGGVYVDRGTFN
+971 GGVYIGSSCTFN
-984 MSGGKILKNA
+984 
-994 AEGSKSGNAWGGGG
+994 GSPDPSITASITGNIA
-1008 VFVTSFSTNIF
+1008 
-1019 KLTGGYIQN
+1019 
-1028 NNVEDTYA
+1028 
-1036 NSPAGGISVQ
+1036 
-1046 GGTFYCVINNI
+1046 
-1057 GNSIFISGNQSY
+1057 GNSN
-1069 KAGGSVGTLG
+1069 V
-1079 PDDVYIRKGV
+1079 DVYFQTDGSGTYSPGNVTVGV
-1089 RYATT
+1089 
-1094 ENGDTKALTTEITT
+1094 G
-1108 VDGLKTPTY
+1108 P

>member
-318 TTTKLTEIYVDPA
+318 TTTKLTEIYVDPTT
-331 SGNDSYPG
+331 GNDSYPG

-346 TIGKAMEKLSGM
+346 TVGKAMEKLSGM

-383 ITLKGGATPVTLTYS
+383 ITLKGGATPVTLTYR

-410 LTLGENIT
+410 LTLEENIT
-418 ITDADDGA
+418 ITGADDGA
-426 VEITGGEFVMET
+426 VEITGGEFVMKT

-444 NGVFPGNT
+444 
-452 ISPVYI
+452 
-458 DGGAVCVRGGIFTMQ
+458 
-473 GGTINSNEA
+473 NEA

-533 ASSDLIGGRG
+533 ASSDLIGGSG

-674 AITLKQGAHI
+674 AIKLKQGAHI

-703 AYTAGEGLLENAT
+703 AYTADEVLLENAT

-736 IGPENGNG
+736 IGPEKGNG

-805 ADVAIKPGSGSTVT
+805 ADVAIKPGSGSVNIN
-819 VDAPGDTTAFNV
+819 APGDTTAFNV

-933 NCFATYQDSSTW
+933 NCFATYQDAATW
-945 GGGVSI
+945 GGGGVAI

-964 IQNCRAR
+964 IQNCQAR
-971 IGGGVYVDRGTFN
+971 IGGSVYVDGGTFN
-984 MSGGKILKNA
+984 MSGGTIQNNT
-994 AEGSKSGNAWGGGG
+994 AEGSKPGNAWGGGG
-1008 VFVTSFSTNIF
+1008 VF
-1019 KLTGGYIQN
+1019 LTGC
-1028 NNVEDTYA
+1028 
-1036 NSPAGGISVQ
+1036 
-1046 GGTFYCVINNI
+1046 GTFYCVINNI
-1057 GNSIFISGNQSY
+1057 DNSIFISGNQSY
-1069 KAGGSVGTLG
+1069 KAGGRVGTLG
-1079 PDDVYIRKGV
+1079 PDDVYIRNGV

-1094 ENGDTKALTTEITT
+1094 ETGSPQALSADITT

>member
-1 MKKSDNSRV
+1 MKKSDNSCV
-10 SIIDINLFS
+10 NIIDINLFS

-31 IVFLLCFLIVFTG
+31 IVSLLCLLIVFTG
-44 CEFFNRPMIDF
+44 CEFFNRPMLDF

-84 SGSDRVITYYVTN
+84 SGSDRVITYYVAN
-97 PQNYDLGIEVMFDPM
+97 PQSYDLGIEVTFDPNLP
-112 SGWDPIRTSNH
+112 GWDPIRTSNH

-232 SMTISGFNGQYNKT
+232 SMTVSGFNGQYNKT

-253 DIDGVENTYTQ
+253 DIGGVENTYAQ
-264 NDFEPVDSGDSFV
+264 GDFSPVDSGDSFV

-283 FVGIKTDFIVGDV
+283 FVGIKTDFVVGSV
-296 VPSCTITLRDSSGLE
+296 VPSCTVTLRDSSGLE

-318 TTTKLTEIYVDPA
+318 TTTKLTEIYVNPTT
-331 SGNDSYPG
+331 GNDSYPG

-346 TIGKAMEKLSGM
+346 TVGKAMEKLSGM
-358 TNTTIILVGNV
+358 TNTAIILVGNV

-383 ITLKGGATPVTLTYS
+383 ITLKGGDTPVTLTYS

-452 ISPVYI
+452 IPPVYI
-458 DGGAVCVRGGIFTMQ
+458 DGGAVCVRGGIFTMKE
-473 GGTINSNEA
+473 GTINSNEA

-488 YVDGGSFTMSGGTI
+488 YVDGGSFIMSGGTI

-513 SVKSGSFTMSGT
+513 SVRAGSFTMSGT
-525 DAKIQNNV
+525 DTKIQGNE
-533 ASSDLIGGRG
+533 ASQAGG
-543 GGVYVVG
+543 GGVYVGG
-550 GTFTMIDGTISDNTT
+550 GTFTMTDGTISGNTAWK
-565 SRIGAGGGIYVNGG
+565 SAGGGVYVSGG
-579 NVSVSGGSID
+579 NVSVSGGSGSID
-589 TNIAGTAGGGV
+589 NNNAETSGGGV
-600 YVASGSV
+600 FVAGGSMEISGSV
-607 EIADSV
+607 
-613 TIQYNVVLDTEF
+613 TIKDNQYILMGTDP
-625 KGTELYI
+625 KGIELY
-632 DAGNLTISG
+632 AHGGNLTISG
-641 GKILGQGQG
+641 GNILGQG
-650 QGNKTEIYS
+650 NKFQTEIYS

-703 AYTAGEGLLENAT
+703 AYTAGEVLLENAT

-736 IGPENGNG
+736 IGPEKGNG

-787 ITGGGT
+787 ITGGGNV
-793 ITVDSTVSVPGG
+793 TVDSTVSVPGG

-843 TVTVDGGESSTRN
+843 TVTVDGGEAGSDAVTGNN
-856 GSKSLITVGTGGT
+856 GKTKSLVTVSSGT
-869 LNITTGATIQNN
+869 LYIHDGAQIQNN
-881 KMSSGNGGGIAVS
+881 KITAYNNNGGGITILS
-894 GGGTV
+894 GGTV
-899 NMDDGSITNCQGKSS
+899 NMDGGIISGCQTDRY
-914 GGGIHIQNGTFNM
+914 GGGIQVNGGTFNM
-927 SGGTID
+927 SGGTIS
-933 NCFATYQDSSTW
+933 NCYAVNARANNNAYCGGGVAVLNGAVFTMEAGSLITGNHGRW
-945 GGGVSI
+945 GGGV
-951 GSKGIFNMSGNAT
+951 GVTGGAT
-964 IQNCRAR
+964 FIMN
-971 IGGGVYVDRGTFN
+971 GGAIKDNT
-984 MSGGKILKNA
+984 
-994 AEGSKSGNAWGGGG
+994 AEGKRSDWGGGG
-1008 VFVTSFSTNIF
+1008 VHV
-1019 KLTGGYIQN
+1019 N
-1028 NNVEDTYA
+1028 NAVFLLKNGE
-1036 NSPAGGISVQ
+1036 
-1046 GGTFYCVINNI
+1046 
-1057 GNSIFISGNQSY
+1057 ISGNTTTQTETH
-1069 KAGGSVGTLG
+1069 GGGVRVTSGTFRYITCKLESNAVLASKSRG
-1079 PDDVYIRKGV
+1079 PDVFINAGV
-1089 RYATT
+1089 LYATT
-1094 ENGDTKALTTEITT
+1094 ENDPTQALTANIEI
-1108 VDGLKTPTY
+1108 VADLSNPTYK